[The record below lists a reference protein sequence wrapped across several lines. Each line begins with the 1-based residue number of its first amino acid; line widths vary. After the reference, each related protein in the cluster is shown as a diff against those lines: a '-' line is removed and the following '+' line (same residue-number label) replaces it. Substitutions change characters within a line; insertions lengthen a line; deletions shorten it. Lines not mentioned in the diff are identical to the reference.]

1 MEDRA
6 AQDQRA
12 IDAVLQ
18 GETGAFEEL
27 LTRYQK
33 MVAGIAWRFGF
44 RREDIEDIVSE
55 VFIKAYRNLGRYRP
69 DHPFSTWLYRLAA
82 NHTVDH
88 TRRARKERGRT
99 ELPEQLP
106 DGGPGPRR
114 ELELGERA
122 SLVRTAVSELKP
134 HYREA
139 ILAVYVEGLKVEQAA
154 RVLGVPEGTVKTR
167 LMRGREALR
176 KVLVRRHPE
185 HFGEDDAL

>member
-18 GETGAFEEL
+18 GRTAAFEGL
-27 LTRYQK
+27 VTRYQR

-55 VFIKAYRNLGRYRP
+55 VFIKTYRNLGRYRP

-82 NHTVDH
+82 NHVVDR

-99 ELPEQLP
+99 ELPEQLA
-106 DGGPGPRR
+106 DDAPGPRR
-114 ELELGERA
+114 ELEIGERA
-122 SLVRTAVSELKP
+122 ALVRDAVAELRP
-134 HYREA
+134 HFREA

-167 LMRGREALR
+167 LMRGREALK

-185 HFGEDDAL
+185 HFGESDAL